1 MTKMKRFQ
9 TTLSVRIGD
18 INYGGHLA
26 NDKALLYFHEARIRY
41 FRKLGITEGNIGDN
55 ISLTQT
61 EAYIKYTGQAFL
73 GDELLIKVHI
83 DDISRARFRVN
94 YEITRAGDGKSIAKG
109 YTVLAGFDY
118 SSKKA
123 KRIPQ
128 SFREKVT
135 NFQDV

>member
-1 MTKMKRFQ
+1 MHYFQ
-9 TTLSVRIGD
+9 TKLLVRIGD

-26 NDKALLYFHEARIRY
+26 NDKTLLFFHEARIRY
-41 FRKLGITEGNIGDN
+41 FRELGISEGNIGDD

-61 EAYIKYTGQAFL
+61 EAYIKYTGEAFL
-73 GDELLIKVHI
+73 GDELLIKVYI
-83 DDISRARFRVN
+83 DDITRARFKVN
-94 YEITRAGDGKSIAKG
+94 YEITRTVDEKSIAKG
-109 YTVLAGFDY
+109 YAVLAGFDY

-128 SFREKVT
+128 SFKDQVY